1 MNYDVRLR
9 SVNQLGVRSAW
20 QNLFGFNIDSP
31 SGATIKIDYGFISV
45 AFYDSV
51 DYGLIADAHSGESD
65 YGDII

>member
-1 MNYDVRLR
+1 
-9 SVNQLGVRSAW
+9 
-20 QNLFGFNIDSP
+20 LFGFNIDSP